1 MHNVT
6 SCYLIDLCN
15 LCGTNPKRGICLP
28 QTGLSQCQCFV
39 NINNPSEPYVG
50 EFCYPESQ
58 EPTLNATSSSSS
70 RWTPI
75 VIGILAGVGGLVCVV
90 SCCLL
95 AVVVWR
101 RRRRY
106 PYEEYVSFSFI

>member
-1 MHNVT
+1 
-6 SCYLIDLCN
+6 
-15 LCGTNPKRGICLP
+15 
-28 QTGLSQCQCFV
+28 
-39 NINNPSEPYVG
+39 
-50 EFCYPESQ
+50 
-58 EPTLNATSSSSS
+58 
-70 RWTPI
+70 
-75 VIGILAGVGGLVCVV
+75 V